1 MNRREA
7 FGGVSILALV
17 ACTPSASGN
26 ANSQAVFAQIQYILP
41 MVRVLA
47 AGIAIAEPKAA
58 GIVAQV
64 APYLDQAGAAFQNLS
79 ATMTEVQALPIV
91 QQVAGYAKSAVDAVA
106 AVVEAAAP
114 GSKLAQYAPMV
125 AEAQAVLALIT
136 AFAVGVQNAPKAA
149 ARPMALPLLHK

>member
-1 MNRREA
+1 MNRRKA
-7 FGGVSILALV
+7 FAGASILALV
-17 ACTPSASGN
+17 ACSSSAGN
-26 ANSQAVFAQIQYILP
+26 ANAQAVFAQIQYILP

-64 APYLDQAGAAFQNLS
+64 APYLDNAATAFQGLS

-91 QQVAGYAKSAVDAVA
+91 QQVAGYAKAAVDAVA
-106 AVVEAAAP
+106 AVVNAAAS
-114 GSKLAQYAPMV
+114 GSKLAQFGPEV
-125 AEAQAVLALIT
+125 ATAQAVLALIT

-149 ARPMALPLLHK
+149 ARPVALPLLHR

>member
-1 MNRREA
+1 MNRRTA
-7 FGGVSILALV
+7 FASVSVLALA
-17 ACTPSASGN
+17 ACTSPAGN
-26 ANSQAVFAQIQYILP
+26 ANAQTVFAQIQYILP

-58 GIVAQV
+58 GIVTQV
-64 APYLDQAGAAFQNLS
+64 APYLDQAGAAFQSLS

-106 AVVEAAAP
+106 AVVNGAAP
-114 GSKLAQYAPMV
+114 GSKLAQYSPIV

-136 AFAVGVQNAPKAA
+136 AFAVGVQNAPKAV